1 MTTTDSS
8 NHHHDTDRADLP
20 PWQRPAEPDHP
31 MMVEGDVIDGDTQLM
46 FRCMVEEYL
55 LAGHSPRAILDM
67 CRRPD
72 YQAFHAA
79 MHSLGCP
86 RGESII
92 ADAAARVGHH
102 RVRFSESSTT
112 ATSVALTM
120 SASAGSSKD

>member
-1 MTTTDSS
+1 MTTTDPF
-8 NHHHDTDRADLP
+8 NHHHETDRADLP

-31 MMVEGDVIDGDTQLM
+31 MMVEGGIIDGDTQLM

-55 LAGHSPRAILDM
+55 LAGHAPRTILEM
-67 CRRPD
+67 CSQPG

-79 MHSLGCP
+79 MHSLGRA

-102 RVRFSESSTT
+102 RVRFFESAAT

-120 SASAGSSKD
+120 SASADS